1 VVITTPA
8 GYTLRLPGD
17 ADESRKVLVERER
30 IAAGNIRDAIV
41 RRQRQ
46 VFEQAATQAIAARF
60 ARNTC
65 NLALEVIGKVVTAY
79 RSQPIRQVADAT
91 PEQRRELADL
101 IDASR
106 LPALMP
112 TLARLAWWCGP
123 VLMIPWPDGDAVR
136 WQWYQPSKTAVV
148 RRGDDVVAA
157 AVTVGK
163 VDGATEVHLADELG
177 LMRLLVWPSGDTRV
191 LAEVPA
197 PRCLAVEVRTR
208 PIDPGGD
215 DAAFGAPLHDA
226 AVDAGVVEADL
237 AARRKSQS
245 GKQMLTKGRLFGNTQ
260 DAVGPQPIS
269 QQIVAFDEGAIE
281 LGAEEDAV
289 VLDLNTPPDTF
300 IRHIEHLTT
309 KCLAAYG
316 LELAAPLNNA
326 MTFELSGASLATERH
341 TQALELAACER
352 QAIAAL
358 IEGAEAWGYASNL
371 PRGRILVFFQEQH
384 AVSDP
389 LRREELYK
397 AKAARGGTN
406 PVEAYML
413 DHPGATVDEAEA
425 AVAENIRRTT
435 EITGALADRR
445 ALSPANAPQVIYET
459 EAQTTGREGGSARGG
474 ASA

>member
-1 VVITTPA
+1 MVITTPA

-79 RSQPIRQVADAT
+79 RSQPIRQVVDAT
-91 PEQRRELADL
+91 PDQRRQLADL

-106 LPALMP
+106 LPAVMP
-112 TLARLAWWCGP
+112 SLARLSWWCGP

-136 WQWYQPSKTAVV
+136 WQWYPPSRTAVV
-148 RRGDDVVAA
+148 RRGDSVVAA
-157 AVTVGK
+157 AALVGK
-163 VDGATEVHLADELG
+163 VDGADEVHIADEAG
-177 LMRLLVWPSGDTRV
+177 LVRLLVWPSGDTRV
-191 LAEVPA
+191 LSELST

-208 PIDPGGD
+208 PIDPTGD
-215 DAAFGAPLHDA
+215 DTAFGNPLHDA
-226 AVDAGVVEADL
+226 AVDAGLVEADL

-245 GKQMLTKGRLFGNTQ
+245 GKQLATTGRIFSNAQ
-260 DAVGPQPIS
+260 DSVGTQPIH
-269 QQIVAFDEGAIE
+269 QQIVSFDEGALE
-281 LGAEEDAV
+281 FAENESAV

-300 IRHIEHLTT
+300 IKHIEHITT

-341 TQALELAACER
+341 TQAIELAACER

-358 IEGAEAWGYASNL
+358 IDGAEAWGYASDL

-397 AKAARGGTN
+397 SKAARGGTN

-435 EITGALADRR
+435 EVTGALASRQ
-445 ALSPANAPQVIYET
+445 AASPTNAPQVIYET
-459 EAQTTGREGGSARGG
+459 AAQITGREGGSARGG

>member
-1 VVITTPA
+1 MVITTPA

-79 RSQPIRQVADAT
+79 RSQPIRQVVDAT
-91 PEQRRELADL
+91 PDQRRQLADL

-106 LPALMP
+106 LPAVMP
-112 TLARLAWWCGP
+112 SLARLSWWCGP

-136 WQWYQPSKTAVV
+136 WQWYPPSRTAVV
-148 RRGDDVVAA
+148 RRGDSVVAA
-157 AVTVGK
+157 AALVGK
-163 VDGATEVHLADELG
+163 VDGADEVHIADEAG
-177 LMRLLVWPSGDTRV
+177 LVRLLVWPSGDTRV
-191 LAEVPA
+191 LSELST

-208 PIDPGGD
+208 PIDPTGD
-215 DAAFGAPLHDA
+215 DTAFGNPLHDA
-226 AVDAGVVEADL
+226 AVDAGLVEADL

-245 GKQMLTKGRLFGNTQ
+245 GKQLATTGRIFSNAQ
-260 DAVGPQPIS
+260 DSVGTQPIH
-269 QQIVAFDEGAIE
+269 QQIVSFDEGALE
-281 LGAEEDAV
+281 FAENESAV

-300 IRHIEHLTT
+300 IKHIEHITT

-358 IEGAEAWGYASNL
+358 IDGAEAWGYASDL

-397 AKAARGGTN
+397 SKAARGGTN

-435 EITGALADRR
+435 EITGALASRQ
-445 ALSPANAPQVIYET
+445 AASPTNAPQVIYET
-459 EAQTTGREGGSARGG
+459 AAQITGREGGSARGG

>member
-1 VVITTPA
+1 MVITTPA

-65 NLALEVIGKVVTAY
+65 NLALAVIGKVVTAY
-79 RSQPIRQVADAT
+79 RSQPIRQVVDAT
-91 PEQRRELADL
+91 PDQRRQLADL

-106 LPALMP
+106 LPAVMP
-112 TLARLAWWCGP
+112 SLARLSWWCGP
-123 VLMIPWPDGDAVR
+123 VLMIPRPDGDAVR
-136 WQWYQPSKTAVV
+136 WQWYPPSRTAVV
-148 RRGDDVVAA
+148 RRGDSVVAA
-157 AVTVGK
+157 AALVGK
-163 VDGATEVHLADELG
+163 VDGADEVHIADEAG
-177 LMRLLVWPSGDTRV
+177 LVRLLVWPSGDTRV
-191 LAEVPA
+191 LSELST

-208 PIDPGGD
+208 PIDPTGD
-215 DAAFGAPLHDA
+215 DTAFGNPLHDA
-226 AVDAGVVEADL
+226 AVDAGLVEADL

-245 GKQMLTKGRLFGNTQ
+245 GKQLATTGRIFSNAQ
-260 DAVGPQPIS
+260 DSVGTQPIH
-269 QQIVAFDEGAIE
+269 QQIVSFDEGALE
-281 LGAEEDAV
+281 FAENESAV

-300 IRHIEHLTT
+300 ITHIEHITT

-358 IEGAEAWGYASNL
+358 IDGAEAWGYASDL

-397 AKAARGGTN
+397 SKAARGGTN

-435 EITGALADRR
+435 EITGALASRQ
-445 ALSPANAPQVIYET
+445 AASPTNAPQVIYET
-459 EAQTTGREGGSARGG
+459 AAQITGREGGSARGG

>member
-1 VVITTPA
+1 MVITTPA
-8 GYTLRLPGD
+8 GYVLQLPGT
-17 ADESRKVLVERER
+17 ADESRKVLAERER
-30 IAAGNIRDAIV
+30 IAAGNIRDAVI
-41 RRQRQ
+41 RRQGE
-46 VFEQAATQAIAARF
+46 VYMQAATRAMAARF

-65 NLALEVIGKVVTAY
+65 NLALEVVGKVVTAY
-79 RSQPIRQVADAT
+79 RSQPIRQVVDAT
-91 PEQRRELADL
+91 PDQRRQLADL

-106 LPALMP
+106 LPAVMP
-112 TLARLAWWCGP
+112 SLARLSWWCGP
-123 VLMIPWPDGDAVR
+123 VLMLPWPDGDAVR
-136 WQWYQPSKTAVV
+136 WQWYPPSRTAVV
-148 RRGDDVVAA
+148 RRGDSVVAA
-157 AVTVGK
+157 AALVGK
-163 VDGATEVHLADELG
+163 VDGADEVHIADETG
-177 LMRLLVWPSGDTRV
+177 LVRLLVWPSGDTRV
-191 LAEVPA
+191 LAELPMS
-197 PRCLAVEVRTR
+197 RCLAVEVRTR
-208 PIDPGGD
+208 PIDPTGD
-215 DAAFGAPLHDA
+215 DTAFGNPLHDA
-226 AVDAGVVEADL
+226 AVDAGYVEADL

-245 GKQMLTKGRLFGNTQ
+245 GKQLATTGRVFSNAQ
-260 DAVGPQPIS
+260 DSVGTQPIH
-269 QQIVAFDEGAIE
+269 QQIVSFDEGALE
-281 LGAEEDAV
+281 FAENETAV

-300 IRHIEHLTT
+300 IRHIEHITT

-358 IEGAEAWGYASNL
+358 IDGAEAWGYAAGL